1 MSKVG
6 RKGIEY
12 KHVAQVCK
20 ELEEQGEVITVRKVK
35 DVTRGSFGT
44 VSGYIQKWRDNVIA
58 LRDSKALPEELVNAL
73 KVGFMKMY
81 EMERKLLEGDVAR
94 DRKILDEALK
104 QVVELESENEK
115 QAKEIEHLNRHFSD
129 ILRKFERDLA
139 GEKARIIDFEKRE
152 KELLAKVDDMRE
164 KLKQS
169 EINIAIAETKTE
181 EYEKQLAAC
190 KKAKNV

>member
-1 MSKVG
+1 MNKPG

-12 KHVAQVCK
+12 KDVAGVCK
-20 ELEEQGEVITVRKVK
+20 KLEEQGEVITVRKVK
-35 DVTRGSFGT
+35 DETGGSFGT
-44 VSGYIQKWRDNVIA
+44 VSGHIQKWWENVAA
-58 LRDSKALPEELVNAL
+58 LRDSKVLPEELINAL
-73 KVGFMKMY
+73 KVGFMKMF
-81 EMERKLLEGDVAR
+81 EKERKLLEGDVAR

-115 QAKEIEHLNRHFSD
+115 KTKEIEHLNRHFAD
-129 ILRKFERDLA
+129 ILHKFERDLA

-164 KLKQS
+164 KLKQF

-190 KKAKNV
+190 KKTKHV